1 MSEDFVVG
9 VDVDEVLGG
18 FLPAINRWHN
28 STYVRALF
36 YRTHLHVWNFLTDT
50 LRKLHI
56 TPLDMEL
63 ALLQT
68 ARITKVMR
76 SKTRGAGTMQTL

>member
-1 MSEDFVVG
+1 M
-9 VDVDEVLGG
+9 
-18 FLPAINRWHN
+18 AQQH
-28 STYVRALF
+28 VRARSLLQDALA
-36 YRTHLHVWNFLTDT
+36 YVEHFLTGCN
-50 LRKLHI
+50 LRVHI
-56 TPLDMEL
+56 TTLDMEL

>member
-9 VDVDEVLGG
+9 VDLDEVLGG

-28 STYVRALF
+28 STYVM
-36 YRTHLHVWNFLTDT
+36 WNFLSYT

-56 TPLDMEL
+56 TPLDMEP